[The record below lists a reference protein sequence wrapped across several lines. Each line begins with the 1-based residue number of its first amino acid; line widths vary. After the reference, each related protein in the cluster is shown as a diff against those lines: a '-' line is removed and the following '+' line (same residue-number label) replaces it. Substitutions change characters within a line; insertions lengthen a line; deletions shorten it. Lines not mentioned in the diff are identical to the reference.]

1 MILDE
6 ICANKHGEVSLRKT
20 QVPLRELQEQIGLNP
35 PPRDFRGALREP
47 GVSLIAEVKRASP
60 SKGDFMLGADPL
72 DLASVYQDAGA
83 RCISVLTDERYF
95 KGTLG
100 DLLAV
105 RHGVRLPCLRKE
117 FIVDEYQI
125 YESRAAQADAILL
138 IVRILSDEQLKDYL
152 TLAAQLS
159 LSVLVEVHDEQ
170 EVERAMAA
178 GAHIIGVNNRDL
190 STFTVDLGTTMRL
203 KKMIPGGYVLVSESG
218 IHTRDHVM
226 MLEDGGIDAILV
238 GEALVTSGNIHGK
251 IFEMLGKDRG
261 DLDG

>member
-6 ICANKHGEVSLRKT
+6 ICNHKHDEVSRQKT
-20 QVPLRELQEQIGLNP
+20 RVPLREVQEQIGANP
-35 PPRDFRGALREP
+35 PPRDFRAALRQP
-47 GVSLIAEVKRASP
+47 GISLIAEVKRASP
-60 SKGDFMLGADPL
+60 SKGDFMVDADPL
-72 DLASVYQDAGA
+72 ELASIYQDAGA
-83 RCISVLTDERYF
+83 RCISVLTDEKYF
-95 KGTLG
+95 KGKLG
-100 DLLAV
+100 DLVAV
-105 RHGVRLPCLRKE
+105 RHGVHIPCLRKE

-152 TLAAQLS
+152 TLADQLS
-159 LSVLVEVHDEQ
+159 LSVLVEVHDET

-190 STFTVDLGTTMRL
+190 TNFTVDIGTTMRL

-218 IHTRDHVM
+218 INTRDHVV
-226 MLEDGGIDAILV
+226 MLEDGGVDAILV

-251 IFEMLGKDRG
+251 IFEMLGKSRG
-261 DLDG
+261 ELDG